1 MILRARSCRLLPDC
15 TLFFTYNPQSVT
27 SLKELQGYSE
37 FLTEQYIGTQLL
49 KSGYIHSLTGESFY
63 NGLMLDI
70 MKMSLYHANRVY
82 ASACIS
88 PEKKR
93 QYLENLLSRHF
104 SYPSHWHLD
113 KNLMKLLPFLLF
125 YMMPMA
131 AKKWLAGFMV
141 NINLKDKVKR
151 WLHF

>member
-1 MILRARSCRLLPDC
+1 MTLVYVSSDIAGPFLPLVAGLYICSLLIILNRSPVERAARVFR
-15 TLFFTYNPQSVT
+15 V
-27 SLKELQGYSE
+27 
-37 FLTEQYIGTQLL
+37 LTEQYIGTQLL

-93 QYLENLLSRHF
+93 QYLENLIPPF

-125 YMMPMA
+125 
-131 AKKWLAGFMV
+131 
-141 NINLKDKVKR
+141 
-151 WLHF
+151 